1 MKVKVGTR
9 CFGHFNNIFKVT
21 YIHNSFPSGIRLIKK
36 QGLLK
41 WWNEQNISARDSRA
55 ELSCEGR
62 VGSTLACLGTS
73 WRKSRV
79 QYDCKHS
86 SEVDEREDSGTQ
98 KFNSPQV
105 KSIGCL
111 LRCLRAVGRYWEEE
125 TGGGEN
131 WWGVGGGGGGV
142 GARGGGGGGGGDE
155 RRRRA
160 AAAAV

>member
-1 MKVKVGTR
+1 MKVKVGPVVLDISI
-9 CFGHFNNIFKVT
+9 IFFWIT